1 MVKKTLLLLSNK
13 VQEPLNAKNNPN
25 EFESCLSIIDRTI
38 HHDFTI
44 DKKYFCGNCIYKI
57 GQEMGYTQDKLF
69 RGQYIQMRSILIP
82 LCLESPVRYYFN
94 LLRII
99 IMLYNMYIEYE
110 KYYSA
115 YNTQKI
121 LYGSLFMDGKMGK
134 WYDVVRLSEDLG
146 DLGH

>member
-1 MVKKTLLLLSNK
+1 
-13 VQEPLNAKNNPN
+13 
-25 EFESCLSIIDRTI
+25 
-38 HHDFTI
+38 
-44 DKKYFCGNCIYKI
+44 
-57 GQEMGYTQDKLF
+57 MGYIQDKLF
-69 RGQYIQMRSILIP
+69 RGQYIQMRSLLIT

-99 IMLYNMYIEYE
+99 RMLYNMYIEYE
-110 KYYSA
+110 KYYLA